1 MVPSIEA
8 TLKGSFVIDDT
19 ICRYELEHPT
29 TDKNR
34 DERAR
39 LMEGIKTI
47 AARLD
52 KEERVREAAR

>member
-1 MVPSIEA
+1 MVPASEA
-8 TLKGSFVIDDT
+8 TFKGAFVIDDT

-34 DERAR
+34 DERAH

-52 KEERVREAAR
+52 KEERMRETSR